1 MEEAHMTRDEFV
13 KKFKVGDKIRMAH
26 WTCSR
31 FSEILYIGNVRF
43 FARSE
48 DSNEYSFE
56 YEYSNDYFWL
66 PYTEPKKTVK
76 MAQALYQRTDD
87 GTFFINGD
95 FFKSKEEA
103 KEYYTSSSY
112 KIVQWPLVI
121 NGVEQWVEVE
131 E

>member
-1 MEEAHMTRDEFV
+1 MTRDEFV
-13 KKFKVGDKIRMAH
+13 KIYKVGDKINISGTDWPH
-26 WTCSR
+26 GK
-31 FSEILYIGNVRF
+31 FLEILCLGNDRF
-43 FARSE
+43 FSRDNYGQESSWFYGNNIWE
-48 DSNEYSFE
+48 
-56 YEYSNDYFWL
+56 L
-66 PYTEPKKTVK
+66 YTEPKKTVK